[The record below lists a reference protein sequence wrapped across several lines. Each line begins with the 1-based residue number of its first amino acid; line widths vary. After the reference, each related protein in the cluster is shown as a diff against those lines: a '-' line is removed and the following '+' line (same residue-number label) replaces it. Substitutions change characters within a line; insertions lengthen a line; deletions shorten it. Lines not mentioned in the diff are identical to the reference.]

1 MIQALSSL
9 LTHTDGICG
18 ATVGLVTMSTED
30 MEDTTLGRAD
40 GADGTVTV
48 GIGIMEVA
56 FQLDKSWNYS
66 TMVFLEGN
74 M

>member
-1 MIQALSSL
+1 
-9 LTHTDGICG
+9 
-18 ATVGLVTMSTED
+18 MSRED